1 MPVLPVSLL
10 VEPAGVEL
18 LPEVEPVPELL
29 GEVPLPIVVLP
40 LAEPE
45 TDPEA
50 PGVVELLA
58 DGDVVSVDEL
68 VALDGVVVVDGD
80 VEGDVDE
87 VVDDGVVVVVL
98 VVELVPVD
106 LSRSQP
112 VKAAEASARAAT
124 RGRIFFMVAPIRTGF
139 VTYIG
144 KGRCTTRAS
153 AFAP

>member
-10 VEPAGVEL
+10 VEPDGVEL
-18 LPEVEPVPELL
+18 LPDVEPVPELL
-29 GEVPLPIVVLP
+29 GEVELPLVPLPMVALP

-45 TDPEA
+45 TEPDA
-50 PGVVELLA
+50 PGVVELA
-58 DGDVVSVDEL
+58 DGDVVSVEEL
-68 VALDGVVVVDGD
+68 VVLDGVVVDDG
-80 VEGDVDE
+80 VVDE

-112 VKAAEASARAAT
+112 VTAAEASARAAT

-139 VTYIG
+139 GTYIW